1 MNNDSYELH
10 TEEIREVGEI
20 EPNGIRIMSIEGS
33 VPDGVYGFV
42 VQIKG
47 DNEYTVQRPNNENI
61 VVEIPEP
68 LDYTLGDEV
77 LYKHVVDHICI
88 SCGQEMFYNQK
99 QEKYY
104 CPVHD

>member
-1 MNNDSYELH
+1 MKNNSYSLH
-10 TEEIREVGEI
+10 TEVIHKIGEAVPS
-20 EPNGIRIMSIEGS
+20 EIRIMSIDGT

-61 VVEIPEP
+61 VVEISEP

-77 LYKHVVDHICI
+77 LYKHVVDHICL
-88 SCGQEMFYNQK
+88 SCGQQMFYNQK
-99 QEKYY
+99 QEEYY
-104 CPVHD
+104 CPAHD